1 LAKEFVSFEFK
12 DLLPEQEEDLFA
24 RVQMGVQLSV
34 AEKIRASTGPWQELA
49 RLFVDDFPTVYSLMK
64 DRARAKDFQLTLS
77 CFSQILETMQ
87 PTASD
92 GIPVLKTNH
101 NALPKLLSNKG
112 AVDDGLKSRLASI
125 WSTFKDLVEEDH
137 GTFNNGTKYLRGVQT
152 FAPVEMVAVTVLI
165 SMYSRTRNN
174 QLLLG
179 DIKAMREA
187 IRENFADLRMNA
199 PVWKFVWGF
208 IDNLEAIRG
217 VVDRS
222 TVYRNEGQSSKS
234 SASTTAV
241 VLHPTAAST
250 PKAMIRKAKPTAGW
264 KAPLILPPQ
273 QSFAVKKEEGTCTL
287 SMEPRPAKRQ
297 RTDSGSTCPANS
309 TEGHSDIFTNAQSS
323 PLEFESP
330 GHQLADLALAQPQY
344 PTMPT
349 HASVRHVAQT
359 PAQDPFLQEDYV
371 AGLINHQIFNAPM
384 ASSPASVAQTQQLSD
399 TLTSC
404 PHLPVSLSSASSVA
418 TIHQLRRA
426 RNITTCFR
434 TGSRAFSPMHTE
446 QQWAGEIRSISPTD
460 EALVCTASLS
470 KRQPVRKTRKDPKP
484 STLVQYDGA
493 FDLTSDTD

>member
-1 LAKEFVSFEFK
+1 
-12 DLLPEQEEDLFA
+12 
-24 RVQMGVQLSV
+24 MH
-34 AEKIRASTGPWQELA
+34 
-49 RLFVDDFPTVYSLMK
+49 
-64 DRARAKDFQLTLS
+64 
-77 CFSQILETMQ
+77 

-112 AVDDGLKSRLASI
+112 AVDDGLKSRLASV
-125 WSTFKDLVEEDH
+125 WNTFKDLVEEDH
-137 GTFNNGTKYLRGVQT
+137 GTFNNATKYLRGVQT

-165 SMYSRTRNN
+165 SMYSSTRDN

-199 PVWKFVWGF
+199 PVWKFVWDF

-217 VVDRS
+217 AVDRN

-241 VLHPTAAST
+241 VLHRTAASA
-250 PKAMIRKAKPTAGW
+250 PKAMTRKAKPSAGW

-273 QSFAVKKEEGTCTL
+273 QPFTVKKEEGTYTL

-297 RTDSGSTCPANS
+297 RTDSGPICPANL
-309 TEGHSDIFTNAQSS
+309 TEEHSDIFINAQSS

-330 GHQLADLALAQPQY
+330 GHRFADLALAQPQY

-349 HASVRHVAQT
+349 HASVQHVAQT

-371 AGLINHQIFNAPM
+371 SGLNNQQGFNSPM
-384 ASSPASVAQTQQLSD
+384 ELLPASVAQIQQLSD
-399 TLTSC
+399 TSTSSV
-404 PHLPVSLSSASSVA
+404 HLPVSLSSASSVS
-418 TIHQLRRA
+418 TSHQLRRA
-426 RNITTCFR
+426 SNSTTCFR

-446 QQWAGEIRSISPTD
+446 QQWAGEVRSISPTD

-470 KRQPVRKTRKDPKP
+470 KRRPVKKTRKDPKP